1 MLSIFFFEYLYIS
14 GQTGTGKTHTMLGID
29 MWNFA
34 KDKSKSNPFVTP
46 EDIHSTTLYQQRD
59 LWGIIPRV
67 LENIYNFIESNK
79 DIECSVSCSY
89 LEIYN
94 EKIYDLL
101 KCDDSRNTNS
111 SGLEIREIK
120 GNVYVP
126 DAIEMNVFLLYF
138 IFFVD

>member
-1 MLSIFFFEYLYIS
+1 
-14 GQTGTGKTHTMLGID
+14 

-67 LENIYNFIESNK
+67 LESIYNFIESNE
-79 DIECSVSCSY
+79 DIDCTISCSY

-101 KCDDSRNTNS
+101 RCDDNGRNNNNNNNN
-111 SGLEIREIK
+111 GLEIREIK

-126 DAIEMNVFLLYF
+126 DAIEMNVFIFYF
-138 IFFVD
+138 YLCIIYIIRLIQ